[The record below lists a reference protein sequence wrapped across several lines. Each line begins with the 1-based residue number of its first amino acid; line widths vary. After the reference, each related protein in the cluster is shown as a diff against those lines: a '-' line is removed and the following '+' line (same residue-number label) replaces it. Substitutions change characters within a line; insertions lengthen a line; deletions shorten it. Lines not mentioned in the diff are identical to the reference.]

1 MEEMNNVME
10 AVEEAI
16 ETKNEVS
23 EAIQDVSETDI
34 PDLPSTVDYSDNG
47 PWKGIAIGLGIVGG
61 AALTAF
67 SIKKGYKAIKRK
79 IDEKKAKKAKEEEIA
94 EMLDDAD
101 EEIEDAEYREVK
113 TSKKTE
119 KTE

>member
-1 MEEMNNVME
+1 MEEMEKV
-10 AVEEAI
+10 VETVEDVI

-23 EAIQDVSETDI
+23 EAIQDVSEADI
-34 PDLPSTVDYSDNG
+34 PELPSTADYQDNG

-67 SIKKGYKAIKRK
+67 GIKKGYKAIKRK
-79 IDEKKAKKAKEEEIA
+79 IDEKKAKKASETA
-94 EMLDDAD
+94 EAPEADEDVEDAD
-101 EEIEDAEYREVK
+101 YRELK
-113 TSKKTE
+113 TASKKSE

>member
-1 MEEMNNVME
+1 MEEMEKV
-10 AVEEAI
+10 VETVEDVL

-67 SIKKGYKAIKRK
+67 GIKKGYKAIKRK
-79 IDEKKAKKAKEEEIA
+79 IEEKKAKKAASETVEKPEEADGKEV
-94 EMLDDAD
+94 
-101 EEIEDAEYREVK
+101 EDTEYRELK
-113 TSKKTE
+113 TTSKKE

>member
-67 SIKKGYKAIKRK
+67 GIKKGYKAIKRK
-79 IDEKKAKKAKEEEIA
+79 IDEKKAKKAAETVEKPEE
-94 EMLDDAD
+94 AD

-113 TSKKTE
+113 ISKKTE